1 MSELKIKSLTVA
13 DWESSHYYALVSAL
27 GYESRAIAIAKMLI
41 HQCDRGVAF
50 GFDHNHNEAF
60 ERNFEWF
67 QINKFLVLKY
77 LDPTQFQT
85 AFDSEI
91 VKPMLALPATSVRRL
106 AIDISCFDRL
116 RIALIVNSVKK
127 LCAAGIE
134 THFFYSMAAF
144 TAPSL
149 FNGRN
154 EVAGPVHRSFAG
166 RFLDPS
172 RPLALVAG
180 LGYEVGKVVG
190 AAEYVQAMRVI
201 ALVPESP
208 IAEYEPEVIGANKL
222 LIDDIPSQDVIKYKV
237 DDPQRIVATLDSI
250 CSGLSSNHNLVL
262 LPGGPKIFAL
272 ACLLTHLIHSDTS
285 VWRVSS
291 GTSIHPRDVQ
301 ASGITVALAL
311 THVPN

>member
-1 MSELKIKSLTVA
+1 MSELQIKSLTRA
-13 DWESSHYYALVSAL
+13 DYESAHYDVLVSAL
-27 GYESRAIAIAKMLI
+27 GFEARAVAIAKMLGN
-41 HQCDRGVAF
+41 QSERKVAF
-50 GFDHNHNEAF
+50 GFDHNHSEAF
-60 ERNFEWF
+60 EKNFNWF
-67 QINKFLVLKY
+67 QLNDFLLLIG
-77 LDPTQFQT
+77 LDSAQFQT
-85 AFDSEI
+85 NFDGEI
-91 VKPMLALPATSVRRL
+91 VEPMLALSSKSVRRL
-106 AIDISCFDRL
+106 AVDISCFDRL
-116 RIALIVNSVKK
+116 RLALIVNSVKR

-134 THFFYSMAAF
+134 THFFYSLAAF
-144 TAPSL
+144 TPPSL
-149 FNGRN
+149 SKGRN

-208 IAEYEPEVIGANKL
+208 IAEYEPEVIAANKL
-222 LIDDIPSQDVIKYKV
+222 LIDDLPSQDVIRYKV
-237 DDPQRIVATLDSI
+237 DDPQRIVATLDAI
-250 CSGLSSNHNLVL
+250 CNGLSSNHNLVL

-285 VWRVSS
+285 VWRMSS

-301 ASGITVALAL
+301 ASGVTVALAL
-311 THVPN
+311 THVPD